1 MHRLS
6 RRLALALAATGL
18 AVAVLARAETAA
30 PSERLTPV
38 GIEELAALLEAH
50 RGQVVLVN
58 FWATWCRPCLKEIP
72 ELTALEARLGVRG
85 FVLLPV
91 SLDEPADREAVV
103 RPFLD
108 KWFPGFRSYIRT
120 TPDMDSLVSVVDR
133 AWNEVLPTSY
143 VLDREGRVVA
153 RLQGGKP
160 AAEFEAA
167 IGPLL
172 D

>member
-1 MHRLS
+1 MRKRS
-6 RRLALALAATGL
+6 RRLGFVLAAAGL
-18 AVAVLARAETAA
+18 AVAALVRAQTAA
-30 PSERLTPV
+30 PPERLTPV
-38 GIEELAALLEAH
+38 GVDELAALLEAQ

-72 ELTALEARLGVRG
+72 ELTALEARLGARG

-91 SLDEPADREAVV
+91 SLDEPADRDAVV
-103 RPFLD
+103 LPFLD
-108 KWFPGFRSYIRT
+108 RWFPAFRSYIRT
-120 TPDMDSLVSVVDR
+120 TPDMDSLVSVVDP

-143 VLDREGRVVA
+143 LLDREGRVAA

-160 AAEFEAA
+160 AEEFEAA
-167 IGPLL
+167 IVPLL